1 MDLPRIVSRD
11 EWLAARKAHLKNEKS
26 LTHMRDMVA
35 AERRALPW
43 VKVEESYIFE
53 GPHGSRT
60 LADLFDGRSQLAIY
74 HFMWRWDL
82 DAGCTSCSFVADH
95 FDGANLHL
103 AHHDVSLVAVSRAPV
118 AKLAPY
124 LQRMGWQFDWVSSYG
139 NDFNFDYHVS
149 FTKEELASGRI
160 EYNFETIEDKRY
172 MNDEL
177 PGISVFYKDEA
188 GNIFHT
194 YSSYARGLDIL
205 LGAHNL
211 LDLTPKGRNEKRT
224 MDWVRRHDEYVETD
238 PATCCEAKKA
248 TAA

>member
-1 MDLPRIVSRD
+1 
-11 EWLAARKAHLKNEKS
+11 
-26 LTHMRDMVA
+26 
-35 AERRALPW
+35 
-43 VKVEESYIFE
+43 
-53 GPHGSRT
+53 
-60 LADLFDGRSQLAIY
+60 
-74 HFMWRWDL
+74 MWRWDL

-103 AHHDVSLVAVSRAPV
+103 AHHDVSLVAVSRAPL

-124 LQRMGWQFDWVSSYG
+124 MRRMAWKFDWVSSYG

-160 EYNFETIEDKRY
+160 EYNFGTIEDKRY
-172 MNDEL
+172 INDEL

-188 GNIFHT
+188 GGICHT

-205 LGAHNL
+205 LGAHNI

-224 MDWVRRHDEYVETD
+224 MDWVRRHDEYVKTD
-238 PATCCEAKKA
+238 AAVCCKTDSA